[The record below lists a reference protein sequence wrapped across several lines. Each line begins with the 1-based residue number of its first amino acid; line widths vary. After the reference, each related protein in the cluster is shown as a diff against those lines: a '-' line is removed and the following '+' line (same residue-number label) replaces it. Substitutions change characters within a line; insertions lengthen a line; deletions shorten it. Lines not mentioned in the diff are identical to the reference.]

1 VGDLQ
6 RASDF
11 MSWFENSCADEVVP
25 WRWGVTLFNREF
37 PNVYMLNFVRVVGA
51 PADLDIDE
59 LVASADELHGNA
71 GHDHRDVIIEDA
83 RLGASLAPE
92 FRARGWEVS
101 TLLVMGYRGGG
112 ELPATNMDIRELTSE
127 ELRSIRARSLAGGPS
142 AKDPETIRQLIAKDD
157 LLARAA
163 GARFFG
169 AVVGGQTVCSADLYS
184 NGRTAQIE
192 SVLTL
197 EEFRQRGLG
206 RAVVAEAVR
215 AALASGHDFVFLVA
229 DDEDW
234 PKDLYAR
241 MGFNPLGRFYDFL
254 KTPD

>member
-1 VGDLQ
+1 
-6 RASDF
+6 
-11 MSWFENSCADEVVP
+11 MSWFEKSCADEVVP
-25 WRWGVTLFNREF
+25 WRWGVTLFNRKF

-59 LVASADELHGNA
+59 LIASAAELHGNA
-71 GHDHRDVIIEDA
+71 GHDHLDVIVDDVQ
-83 RLGASLAPE
+83 LGAALAPE

-101 TLLVMGYRGGG
+101 TLLVMAYRGGG
-112 ELPATNMDIRELTSE
+112 ELPATDLDIRELTSE
-127 ELRSIRARSLAGGPS
+127 ELRSIRARSLAAGPS
-142 AKDPETIRQLIAKDD
+142 AKDAEKTRQLIARDD
-157 LLARAA
+157 LLARVA

-184 NGRTAQIE
+184 DGRTAQIE

-197 EEFRQRGLG
+197 EEFRRLGLG

-234 PKDLYAR
+234 PKTLYSR
-241 MGFNPLGRFYDFL
+241 MGFEPLGRFYDFL
-254 KTPD
+254 KASD

>member
-11 MSWFENSCADEVVP
+11 ISWFERSCADEVVP

-51 PADLDIDE
+51 PADLDIDD
-59 LVASADELHGNA
+59 LIASAGDLHHNA
-71 GHDHRDVIIEDA
+71 GHDYLDVIIDDVQ
-83 RLGASLAPE
+83 LGAALAPE

-101 TLLVMGYRGGG
+101 TLVIMAYRGRRNV
-112 ELPATNMDIRELTSE
+112 PATDLDIRELTSE
-127 ELRSIRARSLAGGPS
+127 ELRSIRARSLATRPF
-142 AKDPETIRQLIAKDD
+142 DPEKIRQLIARDD
-157 LLARAA
+157 LLARVA

-184 NGRTAQIE
+184 DGRTAQIE

-215 AALASGHDFVFLVA
+215 AALASGHDFVFLIA

-241 MGFNPLGRFYDFL
+241 MGFEPLGRFYDFL

>member
-1 VGDLQ
+1 M
-6 RASDF
+6 A
-11 MSWFENSCADEVVP
+11 WFENSCADEVVP
-25 WRWGVTLFNREF
+25 WRWGVALFNRDF
-37 PNVYMLNFVRVVGA
+37 PSVYMLNFVRVVGA

-59 LVASADELHGNA
+59 LIASAGELHGKA
-71 GHDHRDVIIEDA
+71 GHDHRDVIVDDA
-83 RLGASLAPE
+83 QLGGTLAPE
-92 FRARGWEVS
+92 FRARGWDVS
-101 TLLVMGYRGGG
+101 TLLIMAYRGGHD
-112 ELPATNMDIRELTSE
+112 LPATDLDVRELTPE
-127 ELRSIRARSLAGGPS
+127 ELRSIRARSLAAGP
-142 AKDPETIRQLIAKDD
+142 APKDSEKIRQLIARDA

-169 AVVGGQTVCSADLYS
+169 AVVGGQTVCSTDLYS
-184 NGRTAQIE
+184 DGRTAQIE

-197 EEFRQRGLG
+197 EEFRRRGLA

-229 DDEDW
+229 DEEDW

-241 MGFNPLGRFYDFL
+241 MGFEPLGRFYEFL